1 MQMVNVVKETG
12 LRGCYAGWSAAMIG
26 VIPYAGISFG
36 AYDTF
41 KSQYKK
47 IQKIDED
54 ESIGSGPTLMCGL
67 MAGWLAS
74 TVSYPLYYCTV
85 RLQAGQVPLL
95 PNGKLPRVDQLIVN
109 TVRTCGWR
117 DLFRGYLPSSLKLM
131 PQAGFSFLTY
141 ELVQEQLEK
150 RSKALSRKMNY
161 DDNEE
166 EKNDVVVFAD
176 VAEKNDSKKKN

>member
-1 MQMVNVVKETG
+1 M
-12 LRGCYAGWSAAMIG
+12 G
-26 VIPYAGISFG
+26 VQIA
-36 AYDTF
+36 
-41 KSQYKK
+41 
-47 IQKIDED
+47 IQENTKNRRRREHWIRTDVD
-54 ESIGSGPTLMCGL
+54 VRLN
-67 MAGWLAS
+67 GWLVS
-74 TVSYPLYYCTV
+74 LHVSYPLYYCTV